1 MTLTTLCS
9 RCSSRN
15 SDLHHLHGRPLSPSA
30 AVLMAAVLNSSSAD
44 ASTRNFRQL
53 ATAAGNSNST
63 RHHRRKKQRRRAASQ
78 GPKPTA
84 EVFAT
89 ILLCSGG
96 DGGGDSMSGDN
107 KSKNKYARG
116 MTMFRHIHSK
126 ISQDVCNAIFLCK
139 VEAAVD
145 GAHRIST
152 WPLL

>member
-1 MTLTTLCS
+1 
-9 RCSSRN
+9 
-15 SDLHHLHGRPLSPSA
+15 
-30 AVLMAAVLNSSSAD
+30 MAAVLNSSSAD
-44 ASTRNFRQL
+44 ASTRNFRL
-53 ATAAGNSNST
+53 ARNSSSV

-89 ILLCSGG
+89 ILLCSGS
-96 DGGGDSMSGDN
+96 DGGDSMSTDP

-139 VEAAVD
+139 VEAAE
-145 GAHRIST
+145 G
-152 WPLL
+152 L

>member
-1 MTLTTLCS
+1 
-9 RCSSRN
+9 
-15 SDLHHLHGRPLSPSA
+15 
-30 AVLMAAVLNSSSAD
+30 MAAVLNSSSAD

-53 ATAAGNSNST
+53 AATAGNSNST
-63 RHHRRKKQRRRAASQ
+63 RHHRRKKQRRRAASR

-96 DGGGDSMSGDN
+96 SEGGGDSVSAGDP
-107 KSKNKYARG
+107 KGRNKYARG

-139 VEAAVD
+139 VEAAD
-145 GAHRIST
+145 G
-152 WPLL
+152 